1 MYRYN
6 IYIYTYIIVYILY
19 RTEYTGK
26 MGQAG
31 ISTQSFSVLYTEGIV
46 GINEIHFNVMGY
58 GWKMEPAIVEII
70 W

>member
-31 ISTQSFSVLYTEGIV
+31 ISTQSFSVLYNEGIV
-46 GINEIHFNVMGY
+46 GINEISGVDG
-58 GWKMEPAIVEII
+58 I
-70 W
+70 WPWECPLERHQL